1 MKLLVV
7 DDSRMARRL
16 LIGLLHEVGFKDAD
30 ILQGENGEEGVKLW
44 REHAPDLIF
53 LDLTMP
59 VMDGFDALLAIR
71 ADDPKTPILVVSA
84 DVQSRAVAKVMA
96 DGADGFI
103 DKSSLQT
110 ELQGHLRR
118 LGFL

>member
-16 LIGLLHEVGFKDAD
+16 LIGLLRGTGFQDAD
-30 ILQGENGEEGVKLW
+30 ILQGEHGEEGVALW
-44 REHAPDLIF
+44 REHRPDLIF

-59 VMDGFDALLAIR
+59 VMDGFEALQAIR
-71 ADDPKTPILVVSA
+71 AHDLKTPILVVSA
-84 DVQSRAVAKVMA
+84 DVQSRAVARVMA
-96 DGADGFI
+96 SGADGFI
-103 DKSSLQT
+103 DKSTLQN
-110 ELQGHLRR
+110 ELESHLRR